1 MKAIIAL
8 LLLISGAAASA
19 ETRNFTVTTF
29 DQLIIRGAVD
39 VHVETGVAPYAR
51 VIGPARAIP
60 QIEIEQTGRIMTV
73 SVNRSAWGAN
83 PTDGGDP
90 LRIEIGTPSLDRASV
105 NGPGRLRIERI
116 EVDEF
121 SLILGGSGHAE
132 VAAMDVERLTVGLAG
147 AGSMRLAGETLEAKV
162 LVRGLSS
169 LQANDLNVRDLNLT
183 VDGNGMV
190 QITAT
195 NSAELQTRGAGD
207 IALQG
212 RPACTLNIEGPTR
225 ISGCEVREGFG
236 RNRR

>member
-1 MKAIIAL
+1 MKVIIAL
-8 LLLISGAAASA
+8 FLLFSGTIASA
-19 ETRNFTVTTF
+19 ETRNFTVTSF
-29 DQLIIRGAVD
+29 DQLVIRGAVD
-39 VHVETGVAPYAR
+39 VQVETGVASYAR

-73 SVNRSAWGAN
+73 SVNRSAWGTN

-105 NGPGRLRIERI
+105 NGPGRLRIESI
-116 EVDEF
+116 EVDQF
-121 SLILGGSGHAE
+121 SLLLGGSGHAQ
-132 VAAMDVERLTVGLAG
+132 VDRMDVERLTIGLAG

-169 LQANDLNVRDLNLT
+169 LQANDLKVRDLNLT
-183 VDGNGMV
+183 VDGNGLV

-195 NSAELQTRGAGD
+195 HSVDLQTRGAGD

-212 RPACTLNIEGPTR
+212 SPACTLDIEGPTR
-225 ISGCEVREGFG
+225 VSGCEVREGFG
-236 RNRR
+236 RSRR

>member
-132 VAAMDVERLTVGLAG
+132 ITAMDVERLTVGLAG

-169 LQANDLNVRDLNLT
+169 LQANDLKVRDLNLT

>member
-8 LLLISGAAASA
+8 LLLITGAAASA
-19 ETRNFTVTTF
+19 ETRNFTVTSF
-29 DQLIIRGAVD
+29 DQLVIRGAVD
-39 VHVETGVAPYAR
+39 VQVETGVAPYAR

-73 SVNRSAWGAN
+73 SVNRSAWGTN

-105 NGPGRLRIERI
+105 NGPGRLHIERI
-116 EVDEF
+116 EVDDF

-132 VAAMDVERLTVGLAG
+132 VADMDVDRLTVGLAG
-147 AGSMRLAGETLEAKV
+147 AGSMRLAGETLQAKV

-169 LQANDLNVRDLNLT
+169 LQANDLKVRDLNLT
-183 VDGNGMV
+183 VDGNGLV

-225 ISGCEVREGFG
+225 VSGCEVREGFG
-236 RNRR
+236 RTRR